1 MSLSPTS
8 SQAAPAHRRRG
19 VAVVCAAVA
28 VGMVGMSYAAV
39 PLYRM
44 FCQVTG
50 FGGTPQ
56 VAAAP
61 SQTVLDQTITMRFD
75 ANVSKK
81 LDWKFAPLERT
92 IELRIGENRIANYRA
107 TNVSDRPLTGTATF
121 NVSPE
126 SAGIHFNKVECFC
139 FTEQTLQPGES
150 VDMPVSFFVDP
161 EIVRDPN
168 AAHFTQLTLSYTF
181 YPAKTEKSTNARVEV
196 PTSEGNDELSVH
208 GGSPG

>member
-1 MSLSPTS
+1 MSSTSTS
-8 SQAAPAHRRRG
+8 SQAAPARNHRS
-19 VAVVCAAVA
+19 VAIACAAVA
-28 VGMVGMSYAAV
+28 VGMIGMSYAAV

-56 VAAAP
+56 VASGP
-61 SQTVLDQTITMRFD
+61 SQSVLNQTITMRFD

-81 LDWKFAPLERT
+81 LAWKFVPLERT
-92 IELRIGENRIANYRA
+92 IELRIGENRITNYRA

-121 NVSPE
+121 NVSPD
-126 SAGIHFNKVECFC
+126 SAGIHFNKIECFC
-139 FTEQTLQPGES
+139 FTEQKLQPGES
-150 VDMPVSFFVDP
+150 VDMPVSFFIDP
-161 EIVRDPN
+161 EIVNDPN

-181 YPAKTEKSTNARVEV
+181 YPAETENETNARAEV
-196 PTSEGNDELSVH
+196 PASNGNDGLSVR

>member
-1 MSLSPTS
+1 MNSAPTR
-8 SQAAPAHRRRG
+8 SQADTARKHRS
-19 VAVVCAAVA
+19 VAITCALVA

-56 VAAAP
+56 VAAGP

-81 LDWKFAPLERT
+81 LAWKFVPLERK
-92 IELRIGENRIANYRA
+92 IKLRIGENRIASYRA
-107 TNVSDRPLTGTATF
+107 TNISDRPLTGTATF

-126 SAGIHFNKVECFC
+126 SAGIHFNKIECFC

-161 EIVRDPN
+161 EIVKDPN

-181 YPAKTEKSTNARVEV
+181 YPAETDKKADARADAPVE
-196 PTSEGNDELSVH
+196 EENDGLSVR
-208 GGSPG
+208 GSSPG

>member
-1 MSLSPTS
+1 MSSTSTS
-8 SQAAPAHRRRG
+8 SHPASARNHRS
-19 VAVVCAAVA
+19 VAIVCAAVV
-28 VGMVGMSYAAV
+28 VGMIGVSYAAV

-56 VAAAP
+56 IASEP
-61 SQTVLDQTITMRFD
+61 SQSVLDQTITVRFD

-81 LDWKFAPLERT
+81 LAWKFAPLERT
-92 IELRIGENRIANYRA
+92 IELRIGENRITNYRA

-121 NVSPE
+121 NVSPD
-126 SAGIHFNKVECFC
+126 SAGIHFNKIECFC

-150 VDMPVSFFVDP
+150 VDMPVSFFIDP
-161 EIVRDPN
+161 EIVNDPN

-181 YPAKTEKSTNARVEV
+181 YPAKAENETNARVEM
-196 PTSEGNDELSVH
+196 PATNGNDGLSVR

>member
-1 MSLSPTS
+1 
-8 SQAAPAHRRRG
+8 
-19 VAVVCAAVA
+19 
-28 VGMVGMSYAAV
+28 MSYAAV

-56 VAAAP
+56 VAAEP
-61 SQTVLDQTITMRFD
+61 SQTVLNQTITMRFD

-81 LDWKFAPLERT
+81 LAWKFVPLERK
-92 IELRIGENRIANYRA
+92 IKLRIGENRIANYRA
-107 TNVSDRPLTGTATF
+107 TNISDRPLTGTATF
-121 NVSPE
+121 NVAPE
-126 SAGIHFNKVECFC
+126 SAGVHFNKIECFC

-161 EIVRDPN
+161 EIVKDPN

-181 YPAKTEKSTNARVEV
+181 YPAETDKKANARVDTPVKE
-196 PTSEGNDELSVH
+196 ENDRFSVR
-208 GGSPG
+208 GSSPG

>member
-1 MSLSPTS
+1 MHSTPTR
-8 SQAAPAHRRRG
+8 SQADMARRHRK
-19 VAVVCAAVA
+19 VALVCAGVA

-50 FGGTPQ
+50 FGGTTQ

-81 LDWKFAPLERT
+81 LAWKFVPLERK

-107 TNVSDRPLTGTATF
+107 TNTSDRVLTGTATF

-126 SAGIHFNKVECFC
+126 SAGIHFNKIECFC

-150 VDMPVSFFVDP
+150 VEMPVSFYVDT
-161 EIVRDPN
+161 EIVNDPN

-181 YPAKTEKSTNARVEV
+181 YPAQAA
-196 PTSEGNDELSVH
+196 NDASAQVDTPAGKANDGAGVH